1 MKTTK
6 FISLTGIVFL
16 TCFAL
21 VTLFFFSSCAT
32 TVSFMT
38 SSIAPAARGDV
49 TIKGDKN
56 KNWVIQIEVQNLAE
70 IERLQSSSTT
80 YVAWLLTDQEV
91 SKNIGKLK
99 SSGGIISRQLKASL
113 KTVSSSKPI
122 KIFITAEDDANVQYP
137 GEKVILSTDR
147 FQK

>member
-1 MKTTK
+1 MKTSK
-6 FISLTGIVFL
+6 FVSLTANVFM
-16 TCFAL
+16 TCFAI
-21 VTLFFFSSCAT
+21 VTLFVFSSCAT
-32 TVSFMT
+32 SVSFMT
-38 SSIAPAARGDV
+38 SSIAPAARGEV

-56 KNWVIQIEVQNLAE
+56 KNWVIMIEIQNLAE
-70 IERLQSSSTT
+70 IERLQSASTT

-113 KTVSSSKPI
+113 RAVSSSKPI
-122 KIFITAEDDANVQYP
+122 KIFITAEEDANVQYP
-137 GEKVILSTDR
+137 GNQVILSTDR